1 MTSPIVL
8 RQESLGEISTAVS
21 ENYAT
26 KTYVNETVA
35 TAKSY
40 TDEKVSSTKTYVDE
54 AVDEA
59 LTSAKSYT
67 DEVSSANTFTSKTV
81 YEYGS
86 DPNGYFIQITE
97 IAENTFRIYAHI
109 QLTKNDDI
117 WQMTTKINNLSL
129 NFDGDKV
136 YYCYIIP
143 ADATAI
149 YPVKLTF
156 KSNLNDKGP
165 YLTISSKCGP
175 SSGNIV
181 GYFDTVIYADNIEI
195 DS

>member
-8 RQESLGEISTAVS
+8 RQESLGEISAAVS

-26 KTYVNETVA
+26 K
-35 TAKSY
+35 S
-40 TDEKVSSTKTYVDE
+40 YVD
-54 AVDEA
+54 DA
-59 LTSAKSYT
+59 LTSAN
-67 DEVSSANTFTSKTV
+67 AFTPKTV

-86 DPNGYFIQITE
+86 DPNGYYIQFTE
-97 IAENTFRIYAHI
+97 IAENIFRIYAHI
-109 QLTKNDDI
+109 QLSKSDDI
-117 WQMTTKINNLSL
+117 WQLTTKINNLSL
-129 NFDGDKV
+129 NFDGDKE
-136 YYCYIIP
+136 YYFYIIP

-181 GYFDTVIYADNIEI
+181 GYFDTVIYSDNIEI